1 MSLQKTEEV
10 LDFIELEK
18 LLVNSSASVLL
29 QKEDIEE
36 ALTKMRAKDIQMLHV
51 SDRCDWADTLV
62 VATGISDR
70 HLRGM
75 ADALIYAVSA
85 TREYLI

>member
-1 MSLQKTEEV
+1 MAN
-10 LDFIELEK
+10 
-18 LLVNSSASVLL
+18 NSPSTLL

-36 ALTKMRAKDIQMLHV
+36 ALTKMRAKNIQMLHV

-62 VATGISDR
+62 LATGISDR

-85 TREYLI
+85 TPEYPII